1 MSDSDDAYERA
12 RAAIARA
19 KAEGAEVFE
28 LRADK
33 GFADLDRL
41 PPEIGD
47 LTRLRGLSLSNTR
60 VADLSPLAGLT
71 GLLSL
76 SLARTPVAD
85 LWPLAGLTALRRLD
99 LDTTPAADL
108 RPLRGLTRLAE
119 APRGFGLR
127 FTGCGAAKAD
137 PRIAEIAEI
146 EDSTERARTLFDYLR
161 DWEPPEAAAEEAP
174 QPDPLAPIAVE
185 DGRLEIAASQP
196 TEAERDE
203 ALKRALHEPLRS
215 ACAALAQAAGNR
227 FPRLAQAARAL
238 AEQIACPFPE
248 VDLLGV
254 HLALSSLRSWQA
266 EGAEDGEAFT
276 GEVRVALD
284 QVLQIGP
291 GLTLDHPAV
300 ELFEARRRRFEE
312 QPRPE
317 AARAAQDAFSAA
329 LVERPDAVGPR
340 LRAYEQAILDTR
352 DDAARAPVQEA
363 AARNIFIRV
372 GRAALVRGETVVLG
386 ALGSAVFAFLAS
398 TSAAWLPVLQLYGQ
412 PFAQWF
418 LSAIARVPELAALA
432 QSVDPALLRSAP
444 PRQTARKDGGEV

>member
-12 RAAIARA
+12 RAAIART
-19 KAEGAEVFE
+19 KAEGATR
-28 LRADK
+28 LDLSADE

-85 LWPLAGLTALRRLD
+85 LSPLAGLTALRRLD

-127 FTGCGAAKAD
+127 FTGCAAAKAD

-161 DWEPPEAAAEEAP
+161 DWEPPEAEEAP
-174 QPDPLAPIAVE
+174 QPDSLAPIAVE

-227 FPRLAQAARAL
+227 FPRLARAARAL
-238 AEQIACPFPE
+238 AEQIACPFSE

-254 HLALSSLRSWQA
+254 HLALSPLRSWQA

-340 LRAYEQAILDTR
+340 LRAYERTILDTR

-398 TSAAWLPVLQLYGQ
+398 TSATWLPVLQLYGQ

-432 QSVDPALLRSAP
+432 QSVDPALLRSVP
-444 PRQTARKDGGEV
+444 PRRTARKDGGEV